1 MSEQVRLRA
10 AVVASSLAGVDDADL
25 ASLAPADR
33 IAASRIRA
41 RVRSAGDRR
50 RVAEAIV
57 AERFALLRSPPSAPR
72 SDLGAT
78 LYARWLRSLGS
89 RERAQI
95 ARGLDASSLS
105 AIGAQAR
112 SSVALVDPDRT
123 RAAWMIAVG
132 AKTLGRLPTAAEL
145 SGLLDALRDEG
156 ALDSRELVRW
166 ERCVRVAGRR
176 DACEALARSLA
187 EAR

>member
-10 AVVASSLAGVDDADL
+10 AVVASSLAGVDDDL
-25 ASLAPADR
+25 ASLTPADR
-33 IAASRIRA
+33 GAAGRIRA
-41 RVRSAGDRR
+41 RIRSAGDRR

-57 AERFALLRSPPSAPR
+57 AERFALLRPPPPAPR

-78 LYARWLRSLGS
+78 LYARWLRSLES

-105 AIGAQAR
+105 AISALAR

-132 AKTLGRLPTAAEL
+132 AKALARLPAAAEL

-166 ERCVRVAGRR
+166 ERCIRVAGRR

-187 EAR
+187 ESR